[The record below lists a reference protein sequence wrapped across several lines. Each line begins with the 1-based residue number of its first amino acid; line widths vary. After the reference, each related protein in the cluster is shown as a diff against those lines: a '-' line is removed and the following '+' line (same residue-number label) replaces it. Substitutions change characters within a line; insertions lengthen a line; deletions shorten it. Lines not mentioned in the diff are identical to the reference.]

1 MKCVMVMF
9 DSLNR
14 RVLPPYASDTWVQ
27 APNFKRL
34 AERTA
39 TFETSYVC
47 SMPCMPARR
56 DLHTGRP
63 GFLHCHWGP
72 LEPFDDSMPQMLGE
86 AGITTHLITDHYHYW
101 EDGGATY
108 HNRYGSYEFFR
119 GQEGDPYVGQRRE
132 PTIPENANGKG
143 RRQDWVNREHIV
155 DEADYPQTKTFD
167 AGLDFIE
174 RNAADDGWFLQ
185 LETFDPHEPFTTHRQ
200 WTDRYGGVDDPVLAD
215 WPGYGM
221 DDRNEAHAE
230 QIRTRYAA
238 LLSKCDA
245 HLGDVL
251 DAFDRHHLWEDTML
265 IVWTDHGFLLGERD
279 GLWAKNVMPLFDEVA
294 RTPFFVHDPRCPG
307 AAGSRRSALVQPAVD
322 LGPTVLRFFGVEPT
336 EQMLGHDLAGTI
348 ADDAAVREGAIFG
361 YHGAQVNY
369 TDGRHVYLKAPA
381 ITGGEPGVCHMYTL
395 MPSSMRGFKGGL
407 DRAELAEPFSFTKG
421 MPVLRLPAHS
431 HMASEGGYE
440 RSLLFDVA
448 NDPGQERPIEDAA
461 LEAELDAK
469 IATLMA
475 ACDAPDEQYA
485 RMGLK
490 APA

>member
-14 RVLPPYASDTWVQ
+14 RLLPPYAPDTRVQ
-27 APNFKRL
+27 APNFTRL
-34 AERTA
+34 AARTA

-63 GFLHCHWGP
+63 NFLHSSWGP

-108 HNRYGSYEFFR
+108 HNRYGSYELFR
-119 GQEGDPYVGQRRE
+119 GHEGDVCVGQRRD
-132 PTIPENANGKG
+132 PVIPDNANGKG
-143 RRQDWVNREHIV
+143 RRSDWVNREHITE
-155 DEADYPQTKTFD
+155 EADYPQTKTFA

-174 RNAADDGWFLQ
+174 RNAGDDGWFLQ
-185 LETFDPHEPFTTHRQ
+185 IETFDPHEPFTTHRQ
-200 WTDRYGGVDDPVLAD
+200 WTDRYGGIDDPVLAD
-215 WPGYGM
+215 WPGYGL
-221 DDRNEAHAE
+221 DERNEAHAE

-251 DAFDRHHLWEDTML
+251 DAFDRHGLWEDTML
-265 IVWTDHGFLLGERD
+265 IVWTDHGYLLGERD
-279 GLWAKNVMPLFDEVA
+279 RLWAKNVMPLFDEVA
-294 RTPFFVHDPRCPG
+294 RTPFFVHDPRCS
-307 AAGSRRSALVQPAVD
+307 AAGARRSALVQPAID

-336 EQMLGHDLAGTI
+336 ERMLGRDLAATI
-348 ADDAAVREGAIFG
+348 ADDTAVREGAIFG

-381 ITGGEPGVCHMYTL
+381 IIGDDAGVCHAYTL
-395 MPSSMRGFKGGL
+395 MPTNMRGFKPGIE
-407 DRAELAEPFSFTKG
+407 RAALAEPFSFTKG
-421 MPVLRLPAHS
+421 MPVLRLPAVS
-431 HMASEGGYE
+431 RVADEGGFD
-440 RSLLFDVA
+440 RSLMFDVSA
-448 NDPGQERPIEDAA
+448 DPQQQHPLDDAA
-461 LEAELDAK
+461 LAADLDGKMA
-469 IATLMA
+469 ALMA
-475 ACDAPDEQYA
+475 ACDAPAEQYA
-485 RMGLK
+485 RMGL
-490 APA
+490 APPA